1 MVENLRYDSFLFNL
15 DPSYPVITPLITSYL
30 CQLLNQKK
38 ALGSPSLSEP
48 KELVIVMFHDVLV
61 LGLEA
66 GLTLVSTL
74 VGDGYSTTVCWD
86 QCCSTIYPGTN
97 DHTFCICFAK
107 IGRMI
112 ENLSTIK

>member
-1 MVENLRYDSFLFNL
+1 MIENLRPQLPNNN
-15 DPSYPVITPLITSYL
+15 TPDYILPLSAAES
-30 CQLLNQKK
+30 KK

-66 GLTLVSTL
+66 GLTLVSSL
-74 VGDGYSTTVCWD
+74 VGDRYSTTFCWD